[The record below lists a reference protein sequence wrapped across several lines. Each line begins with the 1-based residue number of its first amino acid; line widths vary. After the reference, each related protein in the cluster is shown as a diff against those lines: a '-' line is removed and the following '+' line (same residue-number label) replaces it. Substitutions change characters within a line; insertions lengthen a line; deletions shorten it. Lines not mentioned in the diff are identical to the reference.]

1 MPETLRR
8 AGGRWRLLV
17 HGWVGGT
24 QKYGTAHHVQPT
36 PGRDDE
42 GSRVH
47 VLPGTEFDELVVGS
61 WLHVEQMDTGRW
73 WVNVG
78 GVTVLVDVDRD
89 GRPRRVNVY
98 GPGDYDDTV
107 EGCTY
112 GSVWSAS

>member
-1 MPETLRR
+1 MGETLRR

-17 HGWVGGT
+17 HEWVGGT
-24 QKYGTAHHVQPT
+24 PKYGTAHHVQPN
-36 PGRDDE
+36 PGQDDE
-42 GSRVH
+42 GSQTH

-61 WLHVEQMDTGRW
+61 WLHAEQMDTGLW
-73 WVNVG
+73 WVYLG
-78 GVTVLVDVDRD
+78 GVTVFVDVDRD

-112 GSVWSAS
+112 ESVWSAS